1 MKCKVVVI
9 NKYFFAENA
18 HGNYFFCQE
27 EIHPV
32 IGKAIL
38 YYVFW
43 MYNDTNAFQKVG
55 ELQIVGYN

>member
-1 MKCKVVVI
+1 MHMVI
-9 NKYFFAENA
+9 TF
-18 HGNYFFCQE
+18 FFCQE

-32 IGKAIL
+32 TGKAIL
-38 YYVFW
+38 YSVFW